1 MEVLFWVKVKGK
13 TIKGALALFFSS
25 VLDFFSWF
33 CFSRVLILA
42 LLFSHWLCFFFPF
55 LGYVFLTL
63 LFSCCFFYI
72 GIITFSQKC
81 ENTTTSTTWLIVNP
95 SHVDVTPFLR
105 WCYCLPTLM
114 VVLFSHVGVGGAF
127 LHWWCCFPTL
137 ALLFAYIGGVVAF
150 LAFVLLFLLH
160 KYYCLSCVVL
170 LPLSHWS
177 YCSSHVLLLL
187 FLHFFFHVGVIVF
200 LTLMLNAQVL
210 IGPTLVVAL
219 LMLVLLL
226 FPWLVWY
233 FPPSYLV

>member
-1 MEVLFWVKVKGK
+1 
-13 TIKGALALFFSS
+13 
-25 VLDFFSWF
+25 
-33 CFSRVLILA
+33 
-42 LLFSHWLCFFFPF
+42 
-55 LGYVFLTL
+55 
-63 LFSCCFFYI
+63 
-72 GIITFSQKC
+72 
-81 ENTTTSTTWLIVNP
+81 
-95 SHVDVTPFLR
+95 
-105 WCYCLPTLM
+105 M